1 MEQQLL
7 RRKLPSGPNFITRHN
22 HCFFHYYFLST
33 MTINMFQKI
42 SHQWKAIQRILHR
55 WCYNC
60 GTGKAFVDSL
70 FWISHHSN
78 TWDAC
83 SSACQNRKSLGR
95 IYTTNCP
102 VFLEHKQ
109 GVFPCGA
116 RAHTRHSSV
125 HPSCFCTVRPWRG
138 CEHWTEPVHLSG
150 PS

>member
-42 SHQWKAIQRILHR
+42 SHQWKAIWRILHR

-83 SSACQNRKSLGR
+83 SSVCQNRKSLGR
-95 IYTTNCP
+95 IYTTSCP
-102 VFLEHKQ
+102 IFSKHRQ
-109 GVFPCGA
+109 GVFPLWGQSSYTAPQCSLIILLPSKTSKRSWALG
-116 RAHTRHSSV
+116 RACS
-125 HPSCFCTVRPWRG
+125 PYKA
-138 CEHWTEPVHLSG
+138 
-150 PS
+150 